1 MAVVGLAQNFAALR
15 SLATNGITQN
25 HMNLHARSVASTAGV
40 TEDHF
45 EAVVEGLIESGE
57 IKVWKAQEIAKN
69 LARQVVR
76 PETSERESACGKIIL
91 LGEHAVVYG
100 RPAIALP
107 IPLAVEATVRK
118 EPKSSGDGINVVIP
132 RWGLEQ
138 KVTATT
144 PGVAGIMANLI
155 EKMGLEQEHMTIE
168 VFPTCLEPWAWVAHQ
183 RWLLPSCEH

>member
-1 MAVVGLAQNFAALR
+1 M
-15 SLATNGITQN
+15 
-25 HMNLHARSVASTAGV
+25 
-40 TEDHF
+40 
-45 EAVVEGLIESGE
+45 
-57 IKVWKAQEIAKN
+57 
-69 LARQVVR
+69 
-76 PETSERESACGKIIL
+76 
-91 LGEHAVVYG
+91 VYG

-107 IPLAVEATVRK
+107 IPLAVEAAVRK

-168 VFPTCLEPWAWVAHQ
+168 VFPHVPRAMGLGGSSALAVAIV
-183 RWLLPSCEH
+183 RALSRTYELALPETQINALALSANKRLMVKLQVQTTRSQPTAHRCTTSVSKRIQSLKPVTSASHWNL

>member
-1 MAVVGLAQNFAALR
+1 M
-15 SLATNGITQN
+15 
-25 HMNLHARSVASTAGV
+25 
-40 TEDHF
+40 
-45 EAVVEGLIESGE
+45 VEGLIESGE
-57 IKVWKAQEIAKN
+57 IKAGKPRNRQK

-76 PETSERESACGKIIL
+76 PRFRTRIRLLGHL

-107 IPLAVEATVRK
+107 IPLAVDAAVRT

-168 VFPTCLEPWAWVAHQ
+168 VFPHVPRAMGLGGSPHW
-183 RWLLPSCEH
+183 P